1 MNKLKII
8 RRKIKNFISVLN
20 KKEKIRFV
28 AFLFAN
34 AFNSI
39 LDLFSTGLIIGIIMS
54 LLKAND
60 SIDTVLL
67 SVFKFIGVSIVVT
80 TNVKLALLFIVSS
93 SKFVYQVWLSYAQEK
108 FGYKIQTRVTEF
120 LFSNTLKI
128 DFIHSIQPIK
138 SFYIFTDF

>member
-1 MNKLKII
+1 MNRLKLI

-67 SVFKFIGVSIVVT
+67 SIFKFIGISIVVT
-80 TNVKLALLFIVSS
+80 TNVKLALLFIVL
-93 SKFVYQVWLSYAQEK
+93 Y
-108 FGYKIQTRVTEF
+108 
-120 LFSNTLKI
+120 
-128 DFIHSIQPIK
+128 H
-138 SFYIFTDF
+138 